1 MPTRGASVAHDT
13 RGRFYA
19 NGLRFSCTRCN
30 LCCRFDSGYVWLSR
44 RDLADLAVG
53 LDLTVDEVV
62 SRYCRV
68 VDIAGFR
75 QVSLR
80 EQENMDCTFW
90 RDGACSVY
98 RSRPLQCRSFPF
110 WAHQLVDRETW
121 DRAGDHCPGVNHG
134 IVRDADEIDSWLEK
148 RRLEPPLNADSLE

>member
-1 MPTRGASVAHDT
+1 MAPDT
-13 RGRFYA
+13 RGRFYE

-44 RDLADLAVG
+44 RDLADLAAG

-62 SRYCRV
+62 RRYCRV

-75 QVSLR
+75 QLSLR
-80 EQENMDCTFW
+80 EQENMDCIFW
-90 RDGACSVY
+90 RNGSCSVY

-110 WAHQLVDRETW
+110 WSHQMVDRETW
-121 DRAGDHCPGVNHG
+121 DRTGDHCPGVNQGALHG
-134 IVRDADEIDSWLEK
+134 ADAIDSWLEK
-148 RRLEPPLNADSLE
+148 RRVAPPINADSLE